1 MLNPV
6 YTNAFK
12 KDVKLAQKR
21 RLDMALLKRV
31 VEEILSGRPLAS
43 KHKNHRL
50 SGNWNHHWECHL
62 SPDWLLI
69 YKLQGD
75 DAVFERTG
83 SHADLF

>member
-1 MLNPV
+1 MQNPV
-6 YTNAFK
+6 YTYAFK

-21 RLDMALLKRV
+21 RPDMVLLKRV
-31 VEEILSGRPLAS
+31 VEEILSGKPLAA

-50 SGNWNHHWECHL
+50 TGSWNHHWECHL

-69 YKLQGD
+69 YKFQGD
-75 DAVFERTG
+75 DSVVERTS

>member
-21 RLDMALLKRV
+21 HRDMEILKRV
-31 VEEILSGRPLAS
+31 V
-43 KHKNHRL
+43 
-50 SGNWNHHWECHL
+50 
-62 SPDWLLI
+62 
-69 YKLQGD
+69 D
-75 DAVFERTG
+75 DIFERTG